1 MTRSLF
7 GGMPIGRL
15 LDGLLPLPDEQITSA
30 QPRRCVVERFSLA
43 TRPSLLLVLNAQK
56 CPEDRER
63 DQEPISRPLRA
74 VCATDHGQGA
84 GLRAVLVIVP
94 PKVSVVYKL
103 RRILSENT
111 MICAV
116 FPPARAVGVAA
127 LTFTQGA
134 AKLRG

>member
-1 MTRSLF
+1 M
-7 GGMPIGRL
+7 
-15 LDGLLPLPDEQITSA
+15 
-30 QPRRCVVERFSLA
+30 V
-43 TRPSLLLVLNAQK
+43 LLLVLNAQK

-74 VCATDHGQGA
+74 VCATDHGQRA
-84 GLRAVLVIVP
+84 GLRAVLVIAP
-94 PKVSVVYKL
+94 PKVSVVDKL

-127 LTFTQGA
+127 LTFPVGQVAWFSQRHRSRLNSEDDKILTLFHDVPSGSQLFGVC
-134 AKLRG
+134 LQEFR

>member
-1 MTRSLF
+1 MASC
-7 GGMPIGRL
+7 
-15 LDGLLPLPDEQITSA
+15 LPDEQITSA
-30 QPRRCVVERFSLA
+30 QPRRCVVKRFSLA
-43 TRPSLLLVLNAQK
+43 TRPSLLLVLNVQK

-74 VCATDHGQGA
+74 VCATDHGQ
-84 GLRAVLVIVP
+84 RVIAP
-94 PKVSVVYKL
+94 PKVSVVDKL
-103 RRILSENT
+103 RRILSDNT

-127 LTFTQGA
+127 LTFPGGQVSWFQPETQVA